1 MTSTATKNAPKT
13 FEELKSILWNDNKVK
28 VAGIDVDGVL
38 RGKFMVGGYFLS
50 GYTIVYV
57 YHQSRDK
64 FLSAASSDGFGFCSV
79 VFGWDIHDTVYSREL
94 LVSNRANGYRDLLA
108 SIDLSTYRRIPWEN
122 NVPLFLVS
130 FLDPDTKEPLVV
142 DPRGILKI
150 TSERAQSLG
159 RTCYAGVEYEYF
171 NFKETPVSLAD
182 KKFQNLTPLT
192 PGMHGYSLLR
202 TQLNNDYFHAIF
214 DEAVRFEVEIEAH
227 HTETGPGVLETALAY
242 TNALRMADNAILF
255 KFLTKSIGMKYGVV
269 PTFMAKPWGNASR
282 PFLDVAGIRMFHY
295 VTSRG
300 RTSLQSPMENLTMED
315 RGQRMKT
322 SDSSVKKLNISLQGF
337 WRELPMLVPTIN
349 GYKRLVGGEAFWAPN
364 AITYGYDSRAASIRI
379 ISPPSV
385 PPAAT
390 RLEIRVPGAD
400 MNPYFA
406 ISAIFLLGLR
416 GIENKTQLV
425 TPPMS
430 QLTAED
436 KKNGTIK
443 MLPTSLE
450 SATERMMRRESIARE
465 KGVFGDVFV
474 EHFGGTREHEVR
486 LWNEAVT
493 NWEVER
499 YVELA

>member
-1 MTSTATKNAPKT
+1 MTSTKHAPKT
-13 FEELKSILWNDNKVK
+13 FEDLKMILMDDTDKVK

-38 RGKFMVGGYFLS
+38 RGKFMS
-50 GYTIVYV
+50 KE
-57 YHQSRDK
+57 K

-79 VFGWDIHDTVYSREL
+79 IFGWDIHDAVYSREL
-94 LVSNRANGYRDLLA
+94 LISNKANGYRDLLA

-122 NVPLFLVS
+122 NVPFFLVS

-142 DPRGILKI
+142 DPRGIMRI
-150 TSERAQSLG
+150 TSDRATSL
-159 RTCYAGVEYEYF
+159 RRSCYAGVEYEFF
-171 NFKETPVSLAD
+171 NFKETPVSLAE

-214 DEAVRFEVEIEAH
+214 DEALKFGVDIEAH

-242 TNALRMADNAILF
+242 TDALRMADNAILF
-255 KFLTKSIGMKYGVV
+255 KFLTKSIGMQYGVV
-269 PTFMAKPWGNASR
+269 PTFMAKPWGNLPGCSGHTHVSLRDDSGKNIFAVSDAELSTGR
-282 PFLDVAGIRMFHY
+282 SGAANDDVKFLSEEAEHFLAGILDGIADGM
-295 VTSRG
+295 
-300 RTSLQSPMENLTMED
+300 
-315 RGQRMKT
+315 
-322 SDSSVKKLNISLQGF
+322 
-337 WRELPMLVPTIN
+337 PMLVPTIN

-416 GIENKTQLV
+416 GIEKKIKLS

-430 QLTAED
+430 QLTPED

-450 SATERMMRRESIARE
+450 AATERMMRPESIARE
-465 KGVFGDVFV
+465 KGMFGDVFV
-474 EHFGGTREHEVR
+474 EHYGGTREHEVKV
-486 LWNEAVT
+486 WNEAVT

-499 YVELA
+499 YIELA